1 MERRGVREGEGEER
15 PLRPAGWVQVR
26 AHSGLLEGP
35 GTSMSHSK
43 KKERAQMEEI
53 GLERANGGD
62 QLTVLHIQAEQ

>member
-1 MERRGVREGEGEER
+1 
-15 PLRPAGWVQVR
+15 
-26 AHSGLLEGP
+26 
-35 GTSMSHSK
+35 MSHSK